1 MKNAQLICLVI
12 LFSLFA
18 TIAFAQNIFPSSG
31 AVGIGTTTPNASSLL
46 EIKST
51 SKGLLIPRMT
61 QTQRNAITTP
71 ATGLLIY
78 QSDHT
83 PGFYYYSGTAWTAV
97 TQKSKG
103 WSLTGNSGTNPSTN
117 FIGTTDA
124 QPLRFR
130 VNNANSGNI
139 DYNLGTAAF
148 GYLALNS
155 NTAVGNTA
163 VGYQAGYSNTTGQSN
178 TAIGSSALTA
188 NTNGTQNTATGA
200 YSLYANTGSNNTGI
214 GYDALA
220 SNSGGYNIA
229 LGALAGHTNTSGSS
243 NIFIGYNAGNGSQT
257 GNGNIC
263 IGQGTTVSNGVSN
276 AIVVGNSLSTS
287 ANDAVILGGSAQ
299 NVGIGTTTPFS
310 SSQLTVN
317 GGSRYYSIN
326 VANHTNGGIAIN
338 SIADQPGAW
347 GVYGATTGSTSSQIN
362 IGVYGHAQGS
372 TYDVAT
378 GPNSQ
383 WASLANYGVYG
394 DAVGAAGLFNGDVI
408 SNGNFFSGSDAKLK
422 KNIQPL
428 SNALN
433 RLKKVQV
440 KEFDFNEDYAK
451 REALNLP
458 GRHQFGFIAQDIGK
472 IFPNLVTS
480 VIVPIV
486 DHSAEDGK
494 AINGSSDFLAVNYIS
509 FIPLLTK
516 AVQELSSKNDS
527 LQDQIDAQ
535 QKINADLQKQIDEL
549 KAMIT
554 SGATSNVSQSPVDK
568 RQTSNIS
575 KALLQQNIPNPFNNS
590 TTIPYSIPSNTVN
603 ASINFYDENGKLVKS
618 VKLDSKTSNGNLRIS
633 AEELSSGI
641 YRYSLFID
649 GKIIDTKQML
659 KTR

>member
-1 MKNAQLICLVI
+1 
-12 LFSLFA
+12 
-18 TIAFAQNIFPSSG
+18 
-31 AVGIGTTTPNASSLL
+31 
-46 EIKST
+46 
-51 SKGLLIPRMT
+51 
-61 QTQRNAITTP
+61 
-71 ATGLLIY
+71 
-78 QSDHT
+78 
-83 PGFYYYSGTAWTAV
+83 
-97 TQKSKG
+97 
-103 WSLTGNSGTNPSTN
+103 
-117 FIGTTDA
+117 
-124 QPLRFR
+124 
-130 VNNANSGNI
+130 
-139 DYNLGTAAF
+139 
-148 GYLALNS
+148 
-155 NTAVGNTA
+155 
-163 VGYQAGYSNTTGQSN
+163 
-178 TAIGSSALTA
+178 
-188 NTNGTQNTATGA
+188 
-200 YSLYANTGSNNTGI
+200 
-214 GYDALA
+214 
-220 SNSGGYNIA
+220 
-229 LGALAGHTNTSGSS
+229 
-243 NIFIGYNAGNGSQT
+243 
-257 GNGNIC
+257 
-263 IGQGTTVSNGVSN
+263 
-276 AIVVGNSLSTS
+276 
-287 ANDAVILGGSAQ
+287 
-299 NVGIGTTTPFS
+299 
-310 SSQLTVN
+310 
-317 GGSRYYSIN
+317 
-326 VANHTNGGIAIN
+326 
-338 SIADQPGAW
+338 
-347 GVYGATTGSTSSQIN
+347 
-362 IGVYGHAQGS
+362 VYGHAQGS

-494 AINGSSDFLAVNYIS
+494 AIKGSSDFLAVNYIS

-527 LQDQIDAQ
+527 LQDQIGAQ

-554 SGATSNVSQSPVDK
+554 SCATSNIPQSPVDK
-568 RQTSNIS
+568 PQTPDDRVVRAGSNIFQ
-575 KALLQQNIPNPFNNS
+575 ALLQQNIPNPFNNS
-590 TTIPYSIPSNTVN
+590 TTIPYSIPPNT
-603 ASINFYDENGKLVKS
+603 ADAHINFYDENGKLVKS